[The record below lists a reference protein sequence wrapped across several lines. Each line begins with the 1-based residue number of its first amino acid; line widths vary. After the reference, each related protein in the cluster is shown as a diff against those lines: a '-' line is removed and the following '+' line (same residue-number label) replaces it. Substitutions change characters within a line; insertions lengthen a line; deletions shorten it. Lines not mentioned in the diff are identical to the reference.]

1 MQAQHRLRK
10 NSQFQYVYKKG
21 KGSGV
26 KEISLIYVPAT
37 GKKRVGFAVGKKI
50 GNAVTRN
57 LVKRRLR
64 AAFSAELPLI
74 RNGMYIVS
82 ARSSAAEANYAS
94 LCRSLKYLLK
104 KQKCYQTQ
112 QP

>member
-26 KEISLIYVPAT
+26 KEISLIYVPAS

-50 GNAVTRN
+50 ANSGKVKVFSILFLVLSAVCAR
-57 LVKRRLR
+57 
-64 AAFSAELPLI
+64 I
-74 RNGMYIVS
+74 RYTTG
-82 ARSSAAEANYAS
+82 SSS
-94 LCRSLKYLLK
+94 DCP
-104 KQKCYQTQ
+104 TT
-112 QP
+112 P